1 MDKLISVVIPVYN
14 VETTLRKCVDSV
26 LAQTYD
32 NTEVILVNDGSTDR
46 SEDICRSYEQ
56 IDPRVKVISK
66 ENGGLS
72 SARNAG
78 IDKSCG
84 EYIFFIDSDDWID
97 SDTLEVLLNAALQKG
112 TDVTGCCVYFNFPNG
127 VENSRTSDE
136 IYIQDTRALIKWM
149 LAGSIYANA
158 AWGKLFKRS
167 IFEKLRFDESCD
179 FCEDDEFS
187 FRMAHIAK
195 GYLRIADAKY
205 HYFQN
210 SGGMVLSGTY
220 ISDTPI
226 NVMSKIESDP
236 IVAGDPELS
245 RLAHKKKIA
254 ALHTLYVKYMRA
266 GDRRNAVRIAHM
278 MRELVKARLLR
289 NIKAD
294 AGACHAHACIPAR
307 EIRRAFLDMAQRQ
320 EIQQKI
326 CIKGNRT
333 QQKYCVRFLF
343 NFYLAAVRLFYIPD
357 NKMRTL
363 LDEVV
368 ESGQLA
374 RIGAAVTVVIHS
386 DAAVFHALDRH
397 SVQRRQKRALRP
409 ERDYCRAGFWKF
421 ALESLIVR
429 YAVLGHTAL
438 LEIVPEHIR
447 IRAEQSHKHRAFGVY
462 FERKIRHVRFHAV
475 QAHIVIDRD
484 YLTAVIRHRKKPV
497 TKPADHA
504 ESLTVYESVGH
515 RHIFIEFIVRLFK
528 HNQTS
533 VIRRDASGLDIHI
546 SSHFCPAM
554 TSRRFFSSSSMSIS
568 PCSCFCLMRA
578 FICSWSRFVMV

>member
-278 MRELVKARLLR
+278 MRELVSKHGYCGISKQMQARSCSCVHTRSRDSSSFPRYGSEAR
-289 NIKAD
+289 NTAKNL
-294 AGACHAHACIPAR
+294 HK
-307 EIRRAFLDMAQRQ
+307 RQ
-320 EIQQKI
+320 
-326 CIKGNRT
+326 
-333 QQKYCVRFLF
+333 
-343 NFYLAAVRLFYIPD
+343 P
-357 NKMRTL
+357 
-363 LDEVV
+363 
-368 ESGQLA
+368 
-374 RIGAAVTVVIHS
+374 
-386 DAAVFHALDRH
+386 DAA
-397 SVQRRQKRALRP
+397 KILRP
-409 ERDYCRAGFWKF
+409 
-421 ALESLIVR
+421 
-429 YAVLGHTAL
+429 
-438 LEIVPEHIR
+438 
-447 IRAEQSHKHRAFGVY
+447 
-462 FERKIRHVRFHAV
+462 
-475 QAHIVIDRD
+475 
-484 YLTAVIRHRKKPV
+484 
-497 TKPADHA
+497 
-504 ESLTVYESVGH
+504 
-515 RHIFIEFIVRLFK
+515 IFI
-528 HNQTS
+528 
-533 VIRRDASGLDIHI
+533 
-546 SSHFCPAM
+546 
-554 TSRRFFSSSSMSIS
+554 
-568 PCSCFCLMRA
+568 
-578 FICSWSRFVMV
+578 

>member
-1 MDKLISVVIPVYN
+1 MLRYLFITERRHCKN
-14 VETTLRKCVDSV
+14 VLTAFLHRHMITLRLS
-26 LAQTYD
+26 
-32 NTEVILVNDGSTDR
+32 GSTDS
-46 SEDICRSYEQ
+46 SEEICRRYEQ

-78 IDKSCG
+78 IDKSCR

-127 VENSRTSDE
+127 VESSRTSDE

-167 IFEKLRFDESCD
+167 LFEKLRFDESCD

-266 GDRRNAVRIAHM
+266 GDRRNAARIAHM
-278 MRELVKARLLR
+278 MRELVSKHGYCGISKQMQARV
-289 NIKAD
+289 
-294 AGACHAHACIPAR
+294 
-307 EIRRAFLDMAQRQ
+307 M
-320 EIQQKI
+320 
-326 CIKGNRT
+326 
-333 QQKYCVRFLF
+333 
-343 NFYLAAVRLFYIPD
+343 
-357 NKMRTL
+357 
-363 LDEVV
+363 
-368 ESGQLA
+368 
-374 RIGAAVTVVIHS
+374 
-386 DAAVFHALDRH
+386 
-397 SVQRRQKRALRP
+397 
-409 ERDYCRAGFWKF
+409 
-421 ALESLIVR
+421 
-429 YAVLGHTAL
+429 
-438 LEIVPEHIR
+438 
-447 IRAEQSHKHRAFGVY
+447 
-462 FERKIRHVRFHAV
+462 
-475 QAHIVIDRD
+475 
-484 YLTAVIRHRKKPV
+484 
-497 TKPADHA
+497 
-504 ESLTVYESVGH
+504 
-515 RHIFIEFIVRLFK
+515 
-528 HNQTS
+528 
-533 VIRRDASGLDIHI
+533 
-546 SSHFCPAM
+546 
-554 TSRRFFSSSSMSIS
+554 
-568 PCSCFCLMRA
+568 LMRA
-578 FICSWSRFVMV
+578 YPLARFVELSSIWLRGKKYSKKSA

>member
-1 MDKLISVVIPVYN
+1 MDKLISVAIPVYN
-14 VETTLRKCVDSV
+14 GETTLRKCVDSI
-26 LAQTYD
+26 LAQTYE
-32 NTEVILVNDGSTDR
+32 NIEVILVNDGSTDR

-84 EYIFFIDSDDWID
+84 EYIFFIDSD
-97 SDTLEVLLNAALQKG
+97 TLEVLLNAALQKG
-112 TDVTGCCVYFNFPNG
+112 TDATGCCVYFNLPNG

-136 IYIQDTRALIKWM
+136 IYIQNTRALIKWM

-195 GYLRIADAKY
+195 RYLRIAYSKY

-266 GDRRNAVRIAHM
+266 GDRRNAARIAHM
-278 MRELVKARLLR
+278 MRELVSKHGYCGISKQMQARV
-289 NIKAD
+289 
-294 AGACHAHACIPAR
+294 
-307 EIRRAFLDMAQRQ
+307 M
-320 EIQQKI
+320 
-326 CIKGNRT
+326 
-333 QQKYCVRFLF
+333 
-343 NFYLAAVRLFYIPD
+343 
-357 NKMRTL
+357 
-363 LDEVV
+363 
-368 ESGQLA
+368 
-374 RIGAAVTVVIHS
+374 
-386 DAAVFHALDRH
+386 
-397 SVQRRQKRALRP
+397 
-409 ERDYCRAGFWKF
+409 
-421 ALESLIVR
+421 
-429 YAVLGHTAL
+429 
-438 LEIVPEHIR
+438 
-447 IRAEQSHKHRAFGVY
+447 
-462 FERKIRHVRFHAV
+462 
-475 QAHIVIDRD
+475 
-484 YLTAVIRHRKKPV
+484 
-497 TKPADHA
+497 
-504 ESLTVYESVGH
+504 
-515 RHIFIEFIVRLFK
+515 
-528 HNQTS
+528 
-533 VIRRDASGLDIHI
+533 
-546 SSHFCPAM
+546 
-554 TSRRFFSSSSMSIS
+554 
-568 PCSCFCLMRA
+568 LMRA
-578 FICSWSRFVMV
+578 YPLARFVELSSIWLRGKKYSKKSA

>member
-1 MDKLISVVIPVYN
+1 MDKLISVAIPVYN
-14 VETTLRKCVDSV
+14 GETTLRKCVDSI
-26 LAQTYD
+26 LAQTYK
-32 NTEVILVNDGSTDR
+32 NIEVILVNDGSTDR

-97 SDTLEVLLNAALQKG
+97 SDTLEVLLNAALQRD

-167 IFEKLRFDESCD
+167 IFEKLRFDEGCD

-245 RLAHKKKIA
+245 RLEDSGSAYAVCKIYA
-254 ALHTLYVKYMRA
+254 
-266 GDRRNAVRIAHM
+266 RRRQAQ
-278 MRELVKARLLR
+278 
-289 NIKAD
+289 
-294 AGACHAHACIPAR
+294 
-307 EIRRAFLDMAQRQ
+307 RRA
-320 EIQQKI
+320 
-326 CIKGNRT
+326 
-333 QQKYCVRFLF
+333 
-343 NFYLAAVRLFYIPD
+343 
-357 NKMRTL
+357 
-363 LDEVV
+363 
-368 ESGQLA
+368 
-374 RIGAAVTVVIHS
+374 HS
-386 DAAVFHALDRH
+386 SYDA
-397 SVQRRQKRALRP
+397 
-409 ERDYCRAGFWKF
+409 
-421 ALESLIVR
+421 
-429 YAVLGHTAL
+429 
-438 LEIVPEHIR
+438 
-447 IRAEQSHKHRAFGVY
+447 
-462 FERKIRHVRFHAV
+462 
-475 QAHIVIDRD
+475 
-484 YLTAVIRHRKKPV
+484 
-497 TKPADHA
+497 
-504 ESLTVYESVGH
+504 
-515 RHIFIEFIVRLFK
+515 
-528 HNQTS
+528 
-533 VIRRDASGLDIHI
+533 
-546 SSHFCPAM
+546 
-554 TSRRFFSSSSMSIS
+554 
-568 PCSCFCLMRA
+568 
-578 FICSWSRFVMV
+578 